1 MVKTHCWHLLSM
13 TMFYLS
19 PADTSHTDNPSMSVI
34 VMYLKVIK
42 FIIKIIIFWEQ

>member
-1 MVKTHCWHLLSM
+1 M

-34 VMYLKVIK
+34 VIYLKVIK
-42 FIIKIIIFWEQ
+42 FIISIIIFGEQ